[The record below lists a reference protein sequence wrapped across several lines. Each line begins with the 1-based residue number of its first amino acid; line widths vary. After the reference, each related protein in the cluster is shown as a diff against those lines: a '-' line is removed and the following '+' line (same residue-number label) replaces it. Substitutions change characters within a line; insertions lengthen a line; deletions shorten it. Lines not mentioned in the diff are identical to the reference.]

1 VQFGLPQA
9 AEYEIDEPPQS
20 LTPLPSHV
28 TRARYSMDQKE
39 QTQVEEE
46 LTHETK
52 ENSALLEGWE
62 EDFAEPR
69 SSSRRKRKNRRSS
82 SLFIPSPML
91 DDDKSARETVSPT
104 APSPSVEVMQSLASM
119 RMASPAAT
127 NLQANQE
134 PAQSSSSLPPCTPS
148 QTQEYTADF
157 GVNLEAINATGGA
170 MDITPPQRALAHAPA
185 MSLESIHS
193 VGGAL
198 GMESPAS
205 AETRSPD
212 PPLSMMKLCEGNEE
226 VAREAEGTM
235 GPVR

>member
-39 QTQVEEE
+39 ETQVEEE

-52 ENSALLEGWE
+52 QNSALLEEWE

-69 SSSRRKRKNRRSS
+69 SSSRRKRNNRRSS
-82 SLFIPSPML
+82 SLFTPSPML
-91 DDDKSARETVSPT
+91 DDDKSARENVSLT
-104 APSPSVEVMQSLASM
+104 APSPSVEVMTNLASM

-134 PAQSSSSLPPCTPS
+134 PAQSSSSLPSRTPS
-148 QTQEYTADF
+148 QTQEYTAEF

-170 MDITPPQRALAHAPA
+170 MDITPPQRALSHAPA

-198 GMESPAS
+198 DMESPAS
-205 AETRSPD
+205 AETQSPG
-212 PPLSMMKLCEGNEE
+212 PPLSMMKLCEGNGE